1 MYKNLFQKNGKNI
14 ISIPTSI
21 YVDVE
26 YKYQSYT
33 KTCKTGSG

>member
-1 MYKNLFQKNGKNI
+1 M
-14 ISIPTSI
+14 IPTSL

-33 KTCKTGSG
+33 KTCETGSG